1 MPSFEQVLSFAERFG
16 FPATITAAVLYA
28 LWRVARW
35 SGENVFVPLALAR
48 GRRGAS
54 HAQWQAL
61 VARDRGCIRCGRT
74 PRFCEAHH
82 VHHWRHGGTTDITNL
97 ARR

>member
-35 SGENVFVPLALAR
+35 SGENVFVPLVSSTVELHETLKKNDTDKTLAIANLSR
-48 GRRGAS
+48 L
-54 HAQWQAL
+54 HEDHL
-61 VARDRGCIRCGRT
+61 DRTSAIGKQV
-74 PRFCEAHH
+74 E
-82 VHHWRHGGTTDITNL
+82 DIH
-97 ARR
+97 RVVCKHE

>member
-1 MPSFEQVLSFAERFG
+1 
-16 FPATITAAVLYA
+16 
-28 LWRVARW
+28 
-35 SGENVFVPLALAR
+35 VPLALAR

-74 PRFCEAHH
+74 PRFCQAHH

-97 ARR
+97 VLLCSRCHHDLHFGVFTVRMDQGTPIIGPAPSRAPPQTA

>member
-35 SGENVFVPLALAR
+35 SGENVFVPLVSSTVELHETLKKNDTEKTLALANLSR
-48 GRRGAS
+48 LYED
-54 HAQWQAL
+54 HL
-61 VARDRGCIRCGRT
+61 DRTNSIGKQVEDIHRVVC
-74 PRFCEAHH
+74 
-82 VHHWRHGGTTDITNL
+82 RHE
-97 ARR
+97 

>member
-35 SGENVFVPLALAR
+35 SGENVFVPLVSSTVELHETLKKNDTDKTPAIANLSR
-48 GRRGAS
+48 L
-54 HAQWQAL
+54 HEDYL
-61 VARDRGCIRCGRT
+61 DRTSAIGKQV
-74 PRFCEAHH
+74 E
-82 VHHWRHGGTTDITNL
+82 DIH
-97 ARR
+97 RVVCKHE